1 MRDSEMPIITIVT
14 PSYNQG
20 DFVEWTV
27 RSVLEQRYQR
37 LEYIFMDGGSTDR
50 TLERIEPYRDRF
62 AHFESG
68 PDGGQA
74 AAIAKGFEISTGEIM
89 AYLNSDD
96 VLLPG
101 TLNFVA
107 EFFLQNPNV
116 DLIYGHRCYVNESNE
131 VIRHWVLPP
140 HSNFLMRHWYLIPQ
154 ESCFWRRSLFEKK
167 GNIDSS
173 YRFAMDYDLLV
184 RYMDAGK
191 IKRVNRFLAAF
202 REHQNSKTSSQMMT
216 IGISEI
222 GRVHSQHKI
231 LVIPFISQLFHL
243 LVHLWVNSRS
253 AYYINKHR
261 CIPGL
266 PPGKGFNLS
275 DVWGYK

>member
-1 MRDSEMPIITIVT
+1 MSDSGIPIITIVT

-27 RSVLEQRYQR
+27 RSVFEQRYR
-37 LEYIFMDGGSTDR
+37 KLEYIFMDGGSTDS
-50 TLERIEPYRDRF
+50 TLERIEPYRGRF

-74 AAIAKGFEISTGEIM
+74 AAIAKGFEYSTGEIM

-107 EFFLQNPNV
+107 DFFLQNPKV
-116 DLIYGHRCYVNESNE
+116 DFIYGHRCFVNESNE
-131 VIRHWVLPP
+131 VIRHFILPP
-140 HSNFLMRHWYLIPQ
+140 HSNFMMRHWYLMPQ
-154 ESCFWRRSLFEKK
+154 ETCFWRRSLFDKK

-173 YRFAMDYDLLV
+173 YRFAMDYDLFV

-191 IKRVNRFLAAF
+191 FKRVNRFLAAF
-202 REHQNSKTSSQMMT
+202 REHQNSKTSSQLMT
-216 IGISEI
+216 LGISEI
-222 GRVHSQHKI
+222 GRVLSQYKI
-231 LVIPFISQLFHL
+231 MSIPVFGPLF
-243 LVHLWVNSRS
+243 HLWVNFRS
-253 AYYINKHR
+253 AYYINKYQ

-275 DVWGYK
+275 DVWGYS